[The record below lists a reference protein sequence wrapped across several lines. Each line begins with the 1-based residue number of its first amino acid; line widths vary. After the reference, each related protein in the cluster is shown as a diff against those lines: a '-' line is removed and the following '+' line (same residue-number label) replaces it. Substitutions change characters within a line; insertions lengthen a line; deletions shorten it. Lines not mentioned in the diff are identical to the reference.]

1 MKNIALPVE
10 DNMLCEHFGHAQKF
24 KLYSLENQKIL
35 NEELIIAP
43 VHQMGLLPRWLAK
56 KNVTDVI
63 VAGIGHKAIEVFN
76 QNKINVF
83 VGVQIKEPLE
93 LVNDYLN
100 GTLETNGN
108 LCDH

>member
-10 DNMLCEHFGHAQKF
+10 GNLLCEHFGHAQKF
-24 KLYSLENQKIL
+24 KLYNLHNQKIL

-43 VHQMGLLPRWLAK
+43 VHQPGLLPRWLAQ

-63 VAGIGHKAIEVFN
+63 VAGIGHKAIEVLN

-83 VGVQIKEPLE
+83 VGVQVKEPLE
-93 LVNDYLN
+93 LVYDYLN

>member
-1 MKNIALPVE
+1 MKKIALPV
-10 DNMLCEHFGHAQKF
+10 DGSNLCEHFGHAHYFKF
-24 KLYSLENQKIL
+24 YNLENQMIL
-35 NEELIIAP
+35 NEELEKAP
-43 VHQMGLLPRWLAK
+43 VHKPGLLPKWLVD

-63 VAGIGHKAIEVFN
+63 VAGIGHNAIEVFN

-83 VGVQIKEPLE
+83 VGVQVKKPND
-93 LVNDYLN
+93 LVNDYME